1 MRRPWLWCLVA
12 MATFGAGILT
22 NRAMTA
28 RGATEPEAGECG
40 PAMTPTCP
48 SDAAPRHDAVP
59 SPATPA
65 TPAPPALIDA
75 RAPASAPRATAA
87 RPQSLGER
95 ESCASLRDEVAA
107 LRATLHREVVARTER
122 EGAPIAFPEG
132 LAPAF
137 REPALVAAFGD
148 AARAVKA
155 DKAAIDG
162 VDCTEYPCL
171 LFGVLPAGADGVD
184 GARQQM
190 EALERTMERA
200 YPGAAKWLST
210 SGFEPI
216 AGGDGT
222 AYVRFTLAFYPEPEP
237 GDEADALNKRMRLRR
252 DEYVESLPPT
262 LP

>member
-1 MRRPWLWCLVA
+1 

-22 NRAMTA
+22 DRAMTA
-28 RGATEPEAGECG
+28 RGATEPEAGAG
-40 PAMTPTCP
+40 SLAVHPTCP
-48 SDAAPRHDAVP
+48 SDAAPAHHDAP
-59 SPATPA
+59 P
-65 TPAPPALIDA
+65 PAPTDA
-75 RAPASAPRATAA
+75 RVPASAPRATA
-87 RPQSLGER
+87 PER
-95 ESCASLRDEVAA
+95 HPATTAAPVPSGESCASLRDEVAA

-137 REPALVAAFGD
+137 REPALVTAFGD

-171 LFGVLPAGADGVD
+171 LFGVLPAGADGVE

-210 SGFEPI
+210 SGFEPV
-216 AGGDGT
+216 AGGEGT

-237 GDEADALNKRMRLRR
+237 GDEADALNKRMHLRR